1 MKYIKPFNESFDN
14 EKKIE
19 ELKDF
24 CESNLVYLLDEDCK
38 IQYGYKDSEN
48 KAISISSLKNGD
60 KIVSNVAISLSKK
73 YDDKYIKWVDI
84 KDYYIS
90 FIERLLNN
98 YELAPLKNL
107 IALNED
113 KYIQFIYKD
122 TRHNGHF
129 GLSYNYLKD
138 ITQLDQFDNV
148 QFESISIIVKLK

>member
-38 IQYGYKDSEN
+38 ILYGYKDSDN

-60 KIVSNVAISLSKK
+60 KIVSNVAISLIKK

-98 YELAPLKNL
+98 YELVFLTPRWQ
-107 IALNED
+107 ED

-122 TRHNGHF
+122 TRYNGHF

-148 QFESISIIVKLK
+148 QFESISIIVKLKLK